1 MPKNKT
7 LRYEPLKP
15 VRFAPLFADWT
26 FKNVFGKPGGEPLL
40 MALLNDFLKRVLP
53 APITKIK
60 YLPTESLG
68 ATPKS
73 KKVIFDILCEDKEKN
88 VFLIEMQNAKLK
100 NAGNRIRL
108 YISRVQAEMVDKG
121 VKDYAMP
128 ASFFIGILNYKR
140 NDSKFFF
147 TEEGWF
153 NLQTKELASKKEFR
167 VFVELPKFEKTAD
180 KCRSFRDKILFLF
193 KNLHIIKERPANFKE
208 KLFDRLFFVSEISK
222 LNNRELKTLR
232 RNMRYIDERQL
243 AIDCAVEEAVEEA
256 TETALVQ
263 GIRQGVK
270 QGKIAGLVEAA
281 KSMLKKGFE
290 PALVAN
296 ITKLPIRQIKAMV

>member
-1 MPKNKT
+1 MPKKKP
-7 LRYEPLKP
+7 LRYKPLKP

-26 FKNVFGKPGGEPLL
+26 FKNVFGKPGGEPIL
-40 MALLNDFLKRVLP
+40 MALLNDSLKRVLT
-53 APITKIK
+53 APIAKIK

-100 NAGNRIRL
+100 NAGNRIRF
-108 YISRVQAEMVDKG
+108 YISRVQSEMISKG

-153 NLQTKELASKKEFR
+153 NLQTKQLASKKEFR
-167 VFVELPKFEKTAD
+167 VFIELPKFEKTAD
-180 KCRSFRDKILFLF
+180 KCRTFRDKIVFLF
-193 KNLHIIKERPANFKE
+193 KNLHIIKERPANFMGKI
-208 KLFDRLFFVSEISK
+208 FDRLFSVSEISK
-222 LNNRELKTLR
+222 LKSIDLIALR
-232 RNMRYIDERQL
+232 SSMRYIDERQL
-243 AIDCAVEEAVEEA
+243 AIDCAVEDTWDEAVKFGVAKTARNMLAKGYSIAEIIGI
-256 TETALVQ
+256 TALSR
-263 GIRQGVK
+263 RQINALK
-270 QGKIAGLVEAA
+270 QG
-281 KSMLKKGFE
+281 
-290 PALVAN
+290 
-296 ITKLPIRQIKAMV
+296 